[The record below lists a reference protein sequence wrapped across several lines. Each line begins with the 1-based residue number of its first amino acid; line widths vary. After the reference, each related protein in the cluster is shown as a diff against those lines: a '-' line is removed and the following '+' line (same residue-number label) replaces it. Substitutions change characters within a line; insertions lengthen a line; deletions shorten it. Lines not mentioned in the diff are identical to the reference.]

1 MITSEYQYQLQLVD
15 LVALVAFVLYWLSHH
30 IILCYII
37 SPLSLIS
44 RKLRDELSHNLFL
57 MLQECNKFREHQAR
71 EILIA
76 TLEQQLDRKKDG
88 LVMLREQINEA
99 DDALIALQKF
109 RES

>member
-1 MITSEYQYQLQLVD
+1 MSISINHY
-15 LVALVAFVLYWLSHH
+15 LYSYYMAPLISYYIMLHH
-30 IILCYII
+30 P
-37 SPLSLIS
+37 PLSLIS

-76 TLEQQLDRKKDG
+76 TLEQQLNRKKDG
-88 LVMLREQINEA
+88 LAMLREQINEA